1 MNTETKSIETLQKE
15 YHEQVKAYEQ
25 QMVVLKALAEQI
37 KEAKRSAPITPH
49 FSDKGLIVLP
59 NFFKRGKQRDLM
71 FYPGQWEKL
80 FKPEQVKLV
89 QELIEQSKQLKVQQD
104 EEESA

>member
-15 YHEQVKAYEQ
+15 YHEHVKALEQ
-25 QMVVLKALAEQI
+25 QMAVMKALSEQI